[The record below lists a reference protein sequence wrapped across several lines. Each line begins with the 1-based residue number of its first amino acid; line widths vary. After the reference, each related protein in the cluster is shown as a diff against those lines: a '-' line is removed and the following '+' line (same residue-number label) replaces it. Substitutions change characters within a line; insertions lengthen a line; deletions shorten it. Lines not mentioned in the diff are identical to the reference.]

1 MFLRYQ
7 VLQAFV
13 ISSALALAVSDCVP
27 KEEYKAMKNKY
38 KESNKKKKKFQK
50 KFDELKKKLD
60 PVTPTL
66 PCFWWNNQEWLG
78 IASSAPVATPC
89 GLDVCTLCGTPE
101 EPADPD
107 DVLPGIDGVASR
119 S

>member
-1 MFLRYQ
+1 MNIKKCYF
-7 VLQAFV
+7 
-13 ISSALALAVSDCVP
+13 DC
-27 KEEYKAMKNKY
+27 
-38 KESNKKKKKFQK
+38 KKKI
-50 KFDELKKKLD
+50 D

-107 DVLPGIDGVASR
+107 DVLPGIDGGCFEKFGPFTTCSCVMSKAVCEDAGHEWSVVCCNR
-119 S
+119 

>member
-1 MFLRYQ
+1 MG
-7 VLQAFV
+7 
-13 ISSALALAVSDCVP
+13 
-27 KEEYKAMKNKY
+27 KY

-107 DVLPGIDGVASR
+107 DVLPGIDGGCRQKLNAVVSFCTCVDSKAVCEDAGHEWSVVCCN